1 MPVSGRQCLK
11 REKMITT
18 SRFDRSRSNRYSIGM
33 IKPLPKISLFAFLPV
48 FLSGC
53 IHVNLSSQSVQPPID
68 DSEGVVSKGN
78 AAAELLVKPE
88 TLLPDGE
95 VIIQV
100 ANRGETALEYGRP
113 FSVEKWT
120 EEGWRETGASQNSFW
135 PMERLHREPGE
146 PGLEPKLPFPEESP
160 APARYRISKLVHSHT
175 DSREPLVI
183 RAHIEVKAP
192 AN

>member
-120 EEGWRETGASQNSFW
+120 EEGWRETEASQNSFW
-135 PMERLHREPGE
+135 TMELLHLEPGE
-146 PGLEPKLPFPEESP
+146 TGVEQKWPFPDETP
-160 APARYRISKLVHSHT
+160 APARYRISKLVHSQT

-183 RAHIEVKAP
+183 RAQIEVKAP